1 MMTSHP
7 NTTPLDLSNA
17 VMIGS
22 GTERDCYQHPN
33 NPNLCIKV
41 NNGKV
46 LPNKKQRAKQNQI
59 EYSYYLRLQKRHQQP
74 TVIPQCYGWIETSQG
89 PGLVFDLIL
98 NEDGSA
104 APRLLTA
111 LDNSVLSIEQA
122 KRLLS
127 KLKQHMLQERIIPS
141 DLHPDNILVHQTGA
155 QFRLVLVD
163 GIGNRNLFK
172 FAEVIPALGRMKIER
187 HWSRLMSRLH
197 KKRPAYFSNPGRT

>member
-74 TVIPQCYGWIETSQG
+74 TVIPQCYGRSEEHTSELQSREN
-89 PGLVFDLIL
+89 LVC
-98 NEDGSA
+98 
-104 APRLLTA
+104 RLL
-111 LDNSVLSIEQA
+111 LE
-122 KRLLS
+122 KE
-127 KLKQHMLQERIIPS
+127 KLQQI
-141 DLHPDNILVHQTGA
+141 
-155 QFRLVLVD
+155 
-163 GIGNRNLFK
+163 FK
-172 FAEVIPALGRMKIER
+172 YEL
-187 HWSRLMSRLH
+187 
-197 KKRPAYFSNPGRT
+197 